1 MRKLVILLGIF
12 AICQAVNSQV
22 VPIINPHVTFVDAS
36 GAPCAGCSLY
46 SYVAGTTTPQATYV
60 DSGGVTQNP
69 NPIVLD
75 ASGGPQTPSG
85 STGGIWFGRLSYKLV
100 LKSATG
106 ATIWTADNITASS
119 VLPCGPANTIQIS
132 NAALNGLNCD
142 SSITINTVNHTLN
155 VGTLTPAHVTIGAL
169 GTATSWTFDTTSP
182 ATAAASLGLTGT
194 VSDGAGTTTANQLAL
209 STTTA
214 HQLQYA
220 TAIPNGTTA
229 TTQTAGDNS
238 TKVATT
244 AYVAA
249 PGAIGP
255 TSLAVNG
262 GTAITGNQGNGTLV
276 QHSTG
281 AVTSG
286 NCAKFDANGNVID
299 AGALC
304 GGPTTSKTCNANG
317 CYRIEADGTIE
328 AWGQSTGVGS
338 PTSAANLTITFP
350 TTFTAT
356 THLQLVVS
364 ATSNATG
371 DGNPHPAD
379 CHVTMSTL
387 TTSGA
392 TVVIAAPT
400 QIGGSGY
407 SNLAGGDYCSWHA
420 YGD

>member
-1 MRKLVILLGIF
+1 MKKFLLAIF
-12 AICQAVNSQV
+12 VCSLPLAAVQV
-22 VPIINPHVTFVDAS
+22 TPIVQPHVWFLNAT
-36 GAPCAGCSLY
+36 GAPCNGCSLY
-46 SYVAGTTTPQATYV
+46 TYAAGTTTPLATYT
-60 DSGGVTQNP
+60 DSAGVSQNT
-69 NPIVLD
+69 NPILLD
-75 ASGGPQTPSG
+75 ASGAASTPPG
-85 STGGIWFGRLSYKLV
+85 NGQIWLGRNSYKFV
-100 LKSATG
+100 LKDPGGT
-106 ATIWTADNITASS
+106 TLWTADNVTAANL
-119 VLPCGPANTIQIS
+119 LPCGPANTIQIANS
-132 NAALNGLNCD
+132 ALNGLNCD
-142 SSITINTVNHTLN
+142 SAITINTINHTLN

-169 GTATSWTFDTTSP
+169 GTPTSWTFDTTSP
-182 ATAAASLGLTGT
+182 ATAAASLSLTGT
-194 VSDGAGTTTANQLAL
+194 VADGSGTTTPNQLAT

-214 HQLQYA
+214 HVIQYT

-249 PGAIGP
+249 PGAINP
-255 TSLAVNG
+255 TGVQIASGVSM
-262 GTAITGNQGNGTLV
+262 TGNQGNGALI

-281 AVTSG
+281 SVTSG
-286 NCAKFDANGNVID
+286 NCAKFDASGNVID
-299 AGALC
+299 AGQLC
-304 GGPTTSKTCNANG
+304 GGPTTAKTCNSNG

-328 AWGQSTGVGS
+328 AWGQSSGVAS

-350 TTFTAT
+350 TTFTGT
-356 THLQLVVS
+356 THLQVVVS

-379 CHVTMSTL
+379 CHLVMSTL

-392 TVVIAAPT
+392 TAVISAPT